1 MVGKNKLKYSKK
13 YFACHTDHYL
23 KKDLSAIPSFAWIK
37 KELAVKKGDMVLDAG
52 CGTGYLLNFVCG
64 DKVRGVGIDISSA
77 AIEKAH
83 QFFPNHHFLIG
94 DINSLPFPEE
104 SFNKIICFNVLEHLS
119 KPEKAKKELWRV
131 LEKGGI
137 LLAGTNIKNSLSW
150 RIFKF
155 LFGGDPTHQH
165 EFTAEEF
172 VDFFA
177 SDFQILKVARRG
189 CIARFA
195 KPINFWLNF
204 FLRGDIL
211 VKMKK

>member
-1 MVGKNKLKYSKK
+1 MVGKNNLKYTKK
-13 YFACHTDHYL
+13 YFARHTDHYL
-23 KKDLSAIPSFAWIK
+23 KKDLSTIPSFVWIK
-37 KELAVKKGDMVLDAG
+37 NQLAVEKGDMVLDAG

-64 DKVRGVGIDISSA
+64 GKVRGVGIDISPA
-77 AIEKAH
+77 AIEKAR
-83 QFFPNHHFLIG
+83 QLFPKHHFLIG
-94 DINSLPFPEE
+94 DMNSLPFPAG

-119 KPEKAKKELWRV
+119 QPEEAKKELWRV
-131 LEKGGI
+131 LKKGGI
-137 LLAGTNIKNSLSW
+137 LIAGTNIKNSLSW

-155 LFGGDPTHQH
+155 LFGGDSTHQH
-165 EFTAEEF
+165 EFSAREF

-189 CIARFA
+189 CIARFP
-195 KPINFWLNF
+195 KPVNFWLNF